1 MRIPAEKVRQLTL
14 IKMIILGF
22 IGLSSGV
29 AISGAVFAFIT
40 MIGLVTRLASRTNTA
55 KHINL
60 YEDCFTLGGTIGN
73 IVYIFQLSV
82 PIHLFGVGLYGMF
95 SGIFVGCLS
104 IALAEVLDTI
114 PIFSRRVNLKKG
126 IPYIVLALALGKGV
140 GSFIQLYLYR

>member
-1 MRIPAEKVRQLTL
+1 MIL
-14 IKMIILGF
+14 IKYILLGL

-55 KHINL
+55 KYINL

-73 IVYIFQLSV
+73 LIYIFQIFIPL
-82 PIHLFGVGLYGMF
+82 HLFGIITYGLF

-114 PIFSRRVNLKKG
+114 PIFSRRINLKRG

-140 GSFIQLYLYR
+140 GSFIQLYLKR